1 MNRAEPEEGH
11 TIMLDEAKSSSP
23 GGEESVAAEEAHSGL
38 EEGRTI
44 MLDEEKSHSSGGK
57 AMVINEE
64 KQAVWR
70 RFVPLPD
77 GPDHRMVP
85 GCTLEAI
92 LGNGGMGSVYLG
104 KQDRLDRPVAV
115 KVLNNELANNPEFIS
130 RLRLEARIL
139 GAMAHP
145 NVVACHDIIVSK
157 AGASLIMEYVPGQL
171 SGKNVVQLLGP
182 MPERYVVEVL
192 LGVARALNYA
202 YEKGFMHRDVKPD
215 NILLGFDARRPPD
228 NYDELF
234 HYQDFRIALCDFGIA
249 AVNARLAAGKNKGE
263 KKDAIM
269 GSPLY
274 MAPEQAVMPEKAD
287 FRADIYALGC
297 TGYYLLSGTP
307 PFQGKSWN
315 EILDQKVEHDIPSPP
330 LPKGRHLS
338 PALQR
343 VLAKMGAV
351 LPEKRYDSYEALLKD
366 LKGIHD
372 VYAERERGIRT
383 FLYAHQRAL
392 ATICSFLLIILLG
405 ALCGVNYYTH
415 WLQNYEKRMEPQVMD
430 PLRWEGDRNGWQQ
443 RVDETTGR
451 QMLIGVR
458 GGGAMMFDRVL
469 QPGGFVH
476 LYMSIE
482 NGSVAIQLRSATKPH
497 LLLGR
502 ITLRR
507 EQEEE
512 TWRYHVGIFSVTSD
526 NADGVNS
533 RVPTPPHFPDE
544 LGEWMELRVEV
555 YENFFC
561 VWNHRQL
568 LGVGHFEMPEEAQGF
583 QLELGPVACDR
594 VTFRNILL
602 VEENVA
608 RHVRNW

>member
-1 MNRAEPEEGH
+1 MNHAGWK
-11 TIMLDEAKSSSP
+11 D
-23 GGEESVAAEEAHSGL
+23 
-38 EEGRTI
+38 GRTM
-44 MLDEEKSHSSGGK
+44 MLDEESSLPPGGK
-57 AMVINEE
+57 VVVTNDE

-77 GPDHRMVP
+77 GPDHRTVP

-92 LGNGGMGSVYLG
+92 LGAGGMGAVYLG
-104 KQDRLDRPVAV
+104 RQDRLDRPVAV
-115 KVLNNELANNPEFIS
+115 KVLNSEFANNPEFIS
-130 RLRLEARIL
+130 RLRQEARIL

-157 AGASLIMEYVPGQL
+157 NGASLVMEYVPGQL
-171 SGKNVVQLLGP
+171 NGKNVVQLLGP

-192 LGVARALNYA
+192 RGVARALNYA
-202 YEKGFMHRDVKPD
+202 HDKGFMHRDVMPD

-249 AVNARLAAGKNKGE
+249 AVNARFSQTKSKDD
-263 KKDAIM
+263 KKAPIM

-297 TGYYLLSGTP
+297 TAYYLLCGTP

-315 EILDQKVEHDIPSPP
+315 EILDQKVEHDIPIPS

-343 VLAKMGAV
+343 VLAKMGSV
-351 LPEKRYDSYEALLKD
+351 LPEKRYDGYEALLKE
-366 LKGIHD
+366 LNGIHD
-372 VYAERERGIRT
+372 VYAERDRGFRT
-383 FLYAHQRAL
+383 FFYAHQKSL
-392 ATICSFLLIILLG
+392 TTICSLLLVVLLG
-405 ALCGVNYYTH
+405 ALGGVNYYTH
-415 WLQNYEKRMEPQVMD
+415 WLQNYEERLEPQMMN
-430 PLRWEGDRNGWQQ
+430 PLRWSGDRQGWQQ
-443 RVDETTGR
+443 RVEEETGR
-451 QMLIGVR
+451 QMLIGFR
-458 GGGAMMFDRVL
+458 DAGAMTLDKVL

-476 LYMSIE
+476 LHLSCV
-482 NGSVAIQLRSATKPH
+482 NGSVGIQIRAAAEPA

-502 ITLRR
+502 ITLRH
-507 EQEEE
+507 EVEGDVL
-512 TWRYHVGIFSVTSD
+512 RYHIGIFSVSSD
-526 NADGVNS
+526 NTDGLNN
-533 RVPTPPHFPDE
+533 RVPTPLHFLDE
-544 LGEWMELRVEV
+544 KEQWVELRIEV

-568 LGVGHFEMPEEAQGF
+568 LGVGHFEMPEDARGY
-583 QLELGPVACDR
+583 QLEVGPVACDR

-602 VEENVA
+602 IEENIA